1 MQTKNIA
8 LSLILMGLIA
18 LGAVCVGTVKA
29 QTQDTITINQDGSI
43 TPSTAP
49 IQQTGNAYS
58 LTSNLR
64 GSITVNKNNT
74 LLEGNGYTVFSKG
87 NYESG
92 AVELKSVTNVTVE
105 GFIIPFNS
113 EQTIGISL
121 IDTSNA
127 IVINNTVKEF
137 ESIQAWNGGSFTGIS
152 ISGGN
157 SNIITKNTLINNLN
171 GLMVYGSSYNQI
183 SENNVTS
190 KTSLSGLYSHGICF
204 NTAFN
209 NSFYHN
215 NIINNTYQFWSSNSV
230 NFWDDGYPNG
240 GNYWSDYTAKNP
252 NADARSKLGI
262 YNLPYVIDPQN
273 RDHYPLVKHFNS
285 ADYALLT
292 VPPKVSILS
301 PLNLAY
307 NESDLPLVFTVDK
320 AVNWEAYSLDGK
332 QNTTVT
338 GNSTIA
344 NVTNGFHNLTLYAND
359 TYGDIGASTTTF
371 TMEKQEPFPIVT
383 VAAALGVIAIIVG
396 VGLAVY
402 FKKNRH

>member
-1 MQTKNIA
+1 
-8 LSLILMGLIA
+8 
-18 LGAVCVGTVKA
+18 V
-29 QTQDTITINQDGSI
+29 
-43 TPSTAP
+43 
-49 IQQTGNAYS
+49 
-58 LTSNLR
+58 
-64 GSITVNKNNT
+64 
-74 LLEGNGYTVFSKG
+74 LEGNGYTIFSKG

-92 AVELKSVTNVTVE
+92 AVELKDVTNVTVKD
-105 GFIIPFNS
+105 FIIPFNS

-127 IVINNTVKEF
+127 LVINNTVEEF

-157 SNIITKNTLINNLN
+157 SNIITKNTLIDNLN
-171 GLMVYGSSYNQI
+171 GFMVYGSSYNQI
-183 SENNVTS
+183 SENNITS

-209 NSFYHN
+209 NSVYHN

-273 RDHYPLVKHFNS
+273 RDRYPLVKPFNS
-285 ADYALLT
+285 ADYAVLT
-292 VPPKVSILS
+292 VPPKVCILS

-307 NESDLPLVFTVDK
+307 NESDVTLVFTVDK

-332 QNTTVT
+332 QNVTVT
-338 GNSTIA
+338 GNTTIA
-344 NVTNGFHNLTLYAND
+344 KVTNGSHNLTLYAND

-371 TMEKQEPFPIVT
+371 TIEKPAAFPTVT
-383 VAAALGVIAIIVG
+383 VVAALGITAIVFG
-396 VGLAVY
+396 AGLTVY
-402 FKKNRH
+402 FRKYHRKPVSKLVKKP